1 MENQKFK
8 VGDIV
13 GFKGRGLGLGKITT
27 ITLQKR
33 RNSISY
39 PFYLVTLLK
48 KNFLVTCFE
57 EQIEK
62 LLSIAWW
69 NWDEQKIK
77 DNAMDM
83 WSDNINDFINK
94 FYENK

>member
-39 PFYLVTLLK
+39 PVYHVTLLNK
-48 KNFLVTCFE
+48 DFLIACFE

-62 LLSIAWW
+62 ISPEDEDLINALDSIG
-69 NWDEQKIK
+69 N
-77 DNAMDM
+77 
-83 WSDNINDFINK
+83 F
-94 FYENK
+94 

>member
-39 PFYLVTLLK
+39 PVYLVTLLK

-57 EQIEK
+57 EHIEK
-62 LLSIAWW
+62 FSPEDEDLINALDSIG
-69 NWDEQKIK
+69 N
-77 DNAMDM
+77 
-83 WSDNINDFINK
+83 F
-94 FYENK
+94 

>member
-33 RNSISY
+33 KNSISY
-39 PFYLVTLLK
+39 LVYHVTLLK
-48 KNFLVTCFE
+48 KDFLIACFE

-62 LLSIAWW
+62 LSPEDEDLINALDSIG
-69 NWDEQKIK
+69 N
-77 DNAMDM
+77 
-83 WSDNINDFINK
+83 F
-94 FYENK
+94 